1 MFSYFSSSVGDEA
14 IGSADKPNEDVPGA
28 GTLTTEQS
36 NTFDDEISDTKF
48 LSPIKGSLEKIST
61 DDSATSWKQAHEVY
75 CMQHGTLKATIQ
87 QVLGEICE
95 ENQEIPWELPRRS
108 EIDVIVEAKEFA
120 DFLQS
125 KRGKG
130 TAEID
135 KTPVKLSE
143 SSWFMSPIKMVSAVA
158 SIMKDPDDDVDE
170 WIQEGD
176 DAFVDDEDA
185 RSTNPSSASS
195 SSGALAFNTP
205 IINTSLA
212 EFAIV
217 SLENEISSIPPDEP
231 LILGV
236 QEWNTW
242 AKSTISE
249 QNVNNKYIFGD
260 NDNNILLQVLIDMN
274 KATMIQRQNQKPR
287 GTDVVILSSKSI
299 APDGSDCIPENFRI
313 PLSLWD
319 IQNAEEKIE
328 QKLKEWSEQAA
339 LCTQNAL
346 QYKKLNQ
353 ITMAKTQLAKRRVI
367 QQRIDSDSR
376 LQIQLLQ
383 TKNAIESAHS
393 NRSVVDLMSGSAK
406 LLRQLRAETPLE
418 EIDETMDDLQCEID
432 DLQEINDTISSLG
445 NNNANAGTDDE
456 LLKELESL
464 TMNENTTVTPSIMTS
479 ALTETQDDSSQ
490 PIHDAEEPQEQF
502 ETDSSCNAEKEP
514 ILS

>member
-1 MFSYFSSSVGDEA
+1 
-14 IGSADKPNEDVPGA
+14 
-28 GTLTTEQS
+28 
-36 NTFDDEISDTKF
+36 
-48 LSPIKGSLEKIST
+48 
-61 DDSATSWKQAHEVY
+61 
-75 CMQHGTLKATIQ
+75 
-87 QVLGEICE
+87 
-95 ENQEIPWELPRRS
+95 
-108 EIDVIVEAKEFA
+108 
-120 DFLQS
+120 
-125 KRGKG
+125 
-130 TAEID
+130 
-135 KTPVKLSE
+135 
-143 SSWFMSPIKMVSAVA
+143 
-158 SIMKDPDDDVDE
+158 
-170 WIQEGD
+170 
-176 DAFVDDEDA
+176 
-185 RSTNPSSASS
+185 
-195 SSGALAFNTP
+195 
-205 IINTSLA
+205 
-212 EFAIV
+212 
-217 SLENEISSIPPDEP
+217 
-231 LILGV
+231 LGV